1 MAVTYRDY
9 SGDLVDAA
17 RSVLLELVRLLGE
30 YRDDIVVVGGWVPPL
45 HAQMWQ
51 TDNGWRRGS
60 TSTCRGRQGPVTSVK
75 DLLVR
80 EVGRLSEEEA
90 REVLE
95 LVKKRTITAVGAQKR
110 RGLTRED
117 LIKRAAG
124 RPGVGLPDPEAPP
137 FEKFERIETRGIPAS
152 KLLIADRR

>member
-1 MAVTYRDY
+1 M
-9 SGDLVDAA
+9 
-17 RSVLLELVRLLGE
+17 
-30 YRDDIVVVGGWVPPL
+30 
-45 HAQMWQ
+45 
-51 TDNGWRRGS
+51 
-60 TSTCRGRQGPVTSVK
+60 TSVK

>member
-1 MAVTYRDY
+1 
-9 SGDLVDAA
+9 
-17 RSVLLELVRLLGE
+17 
-30 YRDDIVVVGGWVPPL
+30 
-45 HAQMWQ
+45 
-51 TDNGWRRGS
+51 
-60 TSTCRGRQGPVTSVK
+60 
-75 DLLVR
+75 
-80 EVGRLSEEEA
+80 
-90 REVLE
+90 